1 MSDPDPEDP
10 TSLSAAS
17 GDAPGSDPAVSTA
30 KKLARGCGC
39 VFGLASLALG
49 ILIIG
54 NFDSGAW
61 ASALGAVVIGYLV
74 FNLSGVNGFW
84 ER

>member
-1 MSDPDPEDP
+1 MTEPPVVPERVTEVASDEP
-10 TSLSAAS
+10 S
-17 GDAPGSDPAVSTA
+17 
-30 KKLARGCGC
+30 KKMKLLRGCGC
-39 VFGLASLALG
+39 ITGLVGLALG

-54 NFDSGAW
+54 HFDSGAW

-84 ER
+84 EK

>member
-1 MSDPDPEDP
+1 MPDPTASSTEAA
-10 TSLSAAS
+10 TSSEPKSKVNLI
-17 GDAPGSDPAVSTA
+17 
-30 KKLARGCGC
+30 KGCGC
-39 VFGLASLALG
+39 TVGLLGLALG

-61 ASALGAVVIGYLV
+61 ASALGAIVIGVLV

-84 ER
+84 EK

>member
-1 MSDPDPEDP
+1 MSAPEP
-10 TSLSAAS
+10 KPENPKGLAAVP
-17 GDAPGSDPAVSTA
+17 GEAPVATA

-39 VFGLASLALG
+39 VFGLLSLGLG

-74 FNLSGVNGFW
+74 YNLSGVNGFW

>member
-1 MSDPDPEDP
+1 MAADEPESE
-10 TSLSAAS
+10 TGKRMRL
-17 GDAPGSDPAVSTA
+17 V
-30 KKLARGCGC
+30 KGCGC
-39 VFGLASLALG
+39 TVALLGLALG
-49 ILIIG
+49 ILVIG

-74 FNLSGVNGFW
+74 YNMSGVNGFW

>member
-1 MSDPDPEDP
+1 VSEPETEQPSGLAAAPSDAKGE
-10 TSLSAAS
+10 T
-17 GDAPGSDPAVSTA
+17 V
-30 KKLARGCGC
+30 KKLVRGCGC
-39 VFGLASLALG
+39 TFGMAALGLG

-61 ASALGAVVIGYLV
+61 ASALGAVVISFLV
-74 FNLSGVNGFW
+74 YNLSGVNGFW

>member
-1 MSDPDPEDP
+1 MADPE
-10 TSLSAAS
+10 LAS
-17 GDAPGSDPAVSTA
+17 PDTAPSVEPKS
-30 KKLARGCGC
+30 KLGLIKGCGC
-39 VFGLASLALG
+39 TVGLLSLGLG

-61 ASALGAVVIGYLV
+61 ASALGAIVIGVLV

-84 ER
+84 EK

>member
-1 MSDPDPEDP
+1 MSDDEPE
-10 TSLSAAS
+10 
-17 GDAPGSDPAVSTA
+17 TA
-30 KKLARGCGC
+30 TDKRKRLVKGCGC
-39 VFGLASLALG
+39 TVALLGLGLG
-49 ILIIG
+49 ILVIG

-74 FNLSGVNGFW
+74 YNMSGVNGFW

>member
-1 MSDPDPEDP
+1 MAEPE
-10 TSLSAAS
+10 
-17 GDAPGSDPAVSTA
+17 AVSDEDSATD
-30 KKLARGCGC
+30 KKKRLLKGCGC
-39 VFGLASLALG
+39 TVGLLGLGLG

-54 NFDSGAW
+54 KFDSGAW

-74 FNLSGVNGFW
+74 FNLSGINGFW